1 MRRSDDASVPDHTSA
16 ASVEPLVSTI
26 RVANGVALEDAA
38 PFAAVL
44 APSTRLARGRQDE
57 QLLFF
62 FHPIG
67 AEDAD
72 LCGAL
77 RGVVTRVYW
86 STAGSVTAAMRR
98 AASAA
103 NRYLFEH
110 NLNADPSDRCY
121 GGLSCAVLRHQ
132 DLFLL
137 HTGPAW
143 ACILQS
149 GELNCFPREGKPA
162 YLGIGPLTDVRLT
175 HVSTAPGD
183 TLLLASLALLRAA
196 GDQGLLR
203 LLRREEIGGIVAGL
217 RQLGS
222 QTDFTALVV
231 RWERN
236 RAVEASKAGA
246 LPQARR
252 PGLPAPGSKVS
263 AELRAAPESTGQGPE
278 AAAMGAGRLERSRE
292 QPPPLQGARKL
303 AGALALAARQKLA
316 GGFRSAVGGLSHLG
330 HAFAALGAGMA
341 ALGRW
346 LIGAMGTT
354 VRGMLPGSQRAGSRR
369 ADLRPPPQENRTILM
384 LVAVAIP
391 ILVLVVVTVAYVQLA
406 ARSRFQ
412 GAIRQAEQHVA
423 LAQAAGT
430 GSEEARAHWEEAL
443 QYIQTA
449 AELQPDEPST
459 RLLREQTQ
467 DALDRVDA
475 VERLTLTQLADFGSS
490 SRERR
495 LILGGQALFVLD
507 SKDGWSARVS
517 LDSVDDGSDSGS
529 GLVLVR
535 TGQQI
540 EGRRVARLIDSVW
553 VRREGG
559 RQSSALL
566 VLEEDG
572 GLLTYDPAWETEGG
586 APQLTRL
593 ELSTPLP
600 ARPAAVGSYQ
610 GQFYILD
617 AVAENGGQIWRYR
630 PLGNAYPEPPEP
642 YFPSPPERG
651 LGEAVDMAIDG
662 RIYVLYDDGTVDKFL
677 GGQPVQF
684 DIRDVPG
691 GIAEVS
697 GFAVD
702 PTGSGIVYL
711 ADRGNNR
718 VIELHPDGRFSA
730 QLRADEGFESL
741 EALAVSEADGQLYIL
756 DAGRLY
762 AAPLP

>member
-1 MRRSDDASVPDHTSA
+1 MRRSDDPSLTDDTSA
-16 ASVEPLVSTI
+16 ASVEPIVSTI

-44 APSTRLARGRQDE
+44 APSTRIARGRQDE

-62 FHPIG
+62 FHPVG
-67 AEDAD
+67 AENAD

-77 RGVVTRVYW
+77 RGVVTQVYW
-86 STAGSVTAAMRR
+86 STAGSVTAALRR

-121 GGLSCAVLRHQ
+121 GGLSCAVLRRR

-162 YLGIGPLTDVRLT
+162 YLGIGPMTDARLT

-203 LLRREEIGGIVAGL
+203 VLPREEIGGVVAGL
-217 RQLGS
+217 RELGS

-231 RWERN
+231 RWESA
-236 RAVEASKAGA
+236 RAVEASQAGA

-252 PGLPAPGSKVS
+252 SGLPVSGSKVS
-263 AELRAAPESTGQGPE
+263 AEPRAAPESMDQGPE
-278 AAAMGAGRLERSRE
+278 AAALGTGRLERVLE

-303 AGALALAARQKLA
+303 AGALALSARQKLA
-316 GGFRSAVGGLSHLG
+316 SALRGAAGGLSYLW

-341 ALGRW
+341 ALGGW
-346 LIGAMGTT
+346 LIGAIGTT
-354 VRGMLPGSQRAGSRR
+354 ARSMLPGSQREGSRR
-369 ADLRPPPQENRTILM
+369 ADLRPPPQENPTILM

-406 ARSRFQ
+406 ARSRFE
-412 GAIRQAEQHVA
+412 GAIRQAEQHIA

-449 AELQPDEPST
+449 AALQPDEPST
-459 RLLREQTQ
+459 RGLREQAQ

-490 SRERR
+490 NEGRR
-495 LILGGQALFVLD
+495 LTLGGQALFVLD
-507 SKDGWSARVS
+507 SSDGWSARVS
-517 LDSVDDGSDSGS
+517 LDPIDDGLDSGS

-540 EGRRVARLIDSVW
+540 EGRRVARLVDCVW

-586 APQLTRL
+586 APQLARL
-593 ELSTPLP
+593 QLSTPSP
-600 ARPAAVGSYQ
+600 ARPLAVGSYQ

-642 YFPSPPERG
+642 YFPVPPERG

-662 RIYVLYDDGTVDKFL
+662 YIYILYDDGTVDKFL
-677 GGQPVQF
+677 GGQLVEL
-684 DIRDVPG
+684 DVRDVPG
-691 GIAEVS
+691 GIGEVS

-702 PTGSGIVYL
+702 PIGSGTVYL
-711 ADRGNNR
+711 ADRGKGR
-718 VIELHPDGRFSA
+718 VIELHPDGRFKA
-730 QLRADEGFESL
+730 QLRVDEGFESL

-762 AAPLP
+762 VAPLP